1 MCVSAGI
8 AGVEL
13 RVAGGRTEHEGR
25 VELRYMG
32 EWGVVCDDNWD
43 IVDADVTCRQLG
55 YRCVF

>member
-1 MCVSAGI
+1 M
-8 AGVEL
+8 EL